1 MGASKIKVQQPQRL
15 GAVKQQSK
23 LFGEGST
30 AMPGRR
36 TGEHTSQGR
45 VNIGGQAEL
54 HQEAPQGVLR
64 SAVFPPSTGEP
75 QVGLK

>member
-30 AMPGRR
+30 AMPGR
-36 TGEHTSQGR
+36 
-45 VNIGGQAEL
+45 
-54 HQEAPQGVLR
+54 
-64 SAVFPPSTGEP
+64 STGE
-75 QVGLK
+75 G